1 MKRGWVLSQEDFD
14 RLLHWLDANLEA
26 AGREYETIRERLI
39 KIFARRGCAAAE
51 DLADETINRVTAKLE
66 TIIDDYEGSPRFYF
80 YRVAQ
85 LVHMEYLKRPKP
97 PQVNWDLPAFS
108 EEKEREYECLDDCL
122 ERLSSDQRELVLQY
136 YQKDKRAKIEGRQR
150 LAEQLGIAVNALRI
164 RAHRIR
170 SLLQQCL
177 NECLEEQSVH

>member
-1 MKRGWVLSQEDFD
+1 MKTGWVLSQEDFD

-26 AGREYETIRERLI
+26 AGREYEAIRHRLI
-39 KIFARRGCAAAE
+39 KIFARRGCSDAE

-80 YRVAQ
+80 YRVAL
-85 LVHMEYLKRPKP
+85 LVHMENMKRPKP
-97 PQVNWDLPAFS
+97 PEVSCDLTAFNG
-108 EEKEREYECLDDCL
+108 EKERVYECLDCCL

-150 LAEQLGIAVNALRI
+150 LARELGIAVNALRI
-164 RAHRIR
+164 RAHRI
-170 SLLQQCL
+170 
-177 NECLEEQSVH
+177 

>member
-1 MKRGWVLSQEDFD
+1 MRTGWVLTQEDFD

-85 LVHMEYLKRPKP
+85 LVHMEYLTRPKAP
-97 PQVNWDLPAFS
+97 EVPCDLTVFNG
-108 EEKEREYECLDDCL
+108 EKEREYECLD
-122 ERLSSDQRELVLQY
+122 S
-136 YQKDKRAKIEGRQR
+136 
-150 LAEQLGIAVNALRI
+150 
-164 RAHRIR
+164 
-170 SLLQQCL
+170 
-177 NECLEEQSVH
+177 

>member
-1 MKRGWVLSQEDFD
+1 MKTGWVLTQEDFE

-26 AGREYETIRERLI
+26 AGPEYETIRERLI
-39 KIFARRGCAAAE
+39 KIFARRGCSEAE

-85 LVHMEYLKRPKP
+85 LVHMEYLKRPKLP
-97 PQVNWDLPAFS
+97 DISCDLTMFNG
-108 EEKEREYECLDDCL
+108 EKEREYECLDSCL
-122 ERLSSDQRELVLQY
+122 EQLSSDQRELVLQY
-136 YQKDKRAKIEGRQR
+136 YQKDKRAKSEGRQR
-150 LAEQLGIAVNALRI
+150 LDEQLGIALNAWRI

-170 SLLQQCL
+170 SLL
-177 NECLEEQSVH
+177 

>member
-122 ERLSSDQRELVLQY
+122 ERLSSDERDFVLQY
-136 YQKDKRAKIEGRQR
+136 YQKDKRAKTDALQR
-150 LAEQLGIAVNALRI
+150 LAEQLGIAINALRFC
-164 RAHRIR
+164 AHRFR
-170 SLLQQCL
+170 LR
-177 NECLEEQSVH
+177 

>member
-1 MKRGWVLSQEDFD
+1 MYQFLRTF
-14 RLLHWLDANLEA
+14 
-26 AGREYETIRERLI
+26 
-39 KIFARRGCAAAE
+39 
-51 DLADETINRVTAKLE
+51 
-66 TIIDDYEGSPRFYF
+66 RF
-80 YRVAQ
+80 
-85 LVHMEYLKRPKP
+85 HPSC
-97 PQVNWDLPAFS
+97 DLPS
-108 EEKEREYECLDDCL
+108 VIEEKEREYECLDSCL
-122 ERLSSDQRELVLQY
+122 ERLSPGQRELVLQY

>member
-1 MKRGWVLSQEDFD
+1 MKTGWVLAQEDFD
-14 RLLHWLDANLEA
+14 RLLHWLDADVEA
-26 AGREYETIRERLI
+26 AGREYETIRQRLI
-39 KIFARRGCAAAE
+39 KIFARRGCSEAE

-85 LVHMEYLKRPKP
+85 LVHMEYLKRPRP
-97 PQVNWDLPAFS
+97 PEVSCDLSAFS
-108 EEKEREYECLDDCL
+108 EEKEREYECLDSCL
-122 ERLSSDQRELVLQY
+122 ERLSPDQRELVLQY

-150 LAEQLGIAVNALRI
+150 LAERLGIAVNALRI

-170 SLLQQCL
+170 ARLQQCL

>member
-1 MKRGWVLSQEDFD
+1 MKTGWVLSQEDFN
-14 RLLHWLDANLEA
+14 RLLDWLDADEEA
-26 AGREYETIRERLI
+26 AGREYETIRQRLI
-39 KIFARRGCAAAE
+39 KIFARRGCLEAE

-66 TIIDDYEGSPRFYF
+66 SIIDHYEGSPRFYF

-97 PQVNWDLPAFS
+97 PEVSCDLTIFNG
-108 EEKEREYECLDDCL
+108 EKEREYECLDRCL
-122 ERLSSDQRELVLQY
+122 ERLLPDQRELVLQY

-170 SLLQQCL
+170 SRLQQCL
-177 NECLEEQSVH
+177 NECLEKETVH